1 MSLKI
6 TDDNLNELD
15 EFLRSHQ
22 SKSTDWYIFVHD
34 EDYVEVDEHCVW
46 IKIPKSCYKVY
57 TLWSEG
63 LKRFVNDNDVLHV
76 NPNLLENL
84 SGMSMLFRYC
94 KIKMSSNRWD
104 LQDDTGFYVVRAF
117 EGAQIKGKV
126 RDVTITSDRLDAT
139 RMFANSD
146 IESVV
151 FIDTKFLDM
160 TELFLE
166 CELDSVLFKNCKCDD
181 ALVGDMK
188 CRDIFTES
196 MIKKIVFVDCES
208 KLIDSIMYTLNEGD
222 EFSDVEVYIEEGKKS

>member
-34 EDYVEVDEHCVW
+34 EDYVEVDKHCVW

-63 LKRFVNDNDVLHV
+63 LKRFVNNNDLLKV
-76 NPNLLENL
+76 NTNLLKNL
-84 SGMSMLFRYC
+84 NGMSRLFKDC
-94 KIKMSSNRWD
+94 KIKLSNNHLD
-104 LQDDTGFYVVRAF
+104 LQDVTGFYAVKAF
-117 EGAQIKGKV
+117 EGARFKGKV
-126 RDVTITSDRLDAT
+126 RDITITSDRLDAT

-146 IESVV
+146 IESVA

-166 CELDSVLFKNCKCDD
+166 CELESVLFKNCKCINSLEED
-181 ALVGDMK
+181 VS
-188 CRDIFTES
+188 CRDIFTDS

-208 KLIDSIMYTLNEGD
+208 NLIDSIMYTLNGNN
-222 EFSDVEVYIEEGKKS
+222 EFSDVEVHIEERKMS